1 MDHQEYD
8 LLDSDRTY
16 CGDSG
21 CPMRSECQRFYA
33 GEGIRWQFVNSP
45 RNRDTCDLFW
55 GKPQNSIL
63 SVLKE
68 AIGNA

>member
-1 MDHQEYD
+1 
-8 LLDSDRTY
+8 
-16 CGDSG
+16 
-21 CPMRSECQRFYA
+21 MRSECQRFYA

-45 RNRDTCDLFW
+45 RNGDTCDLFW
-55 GKPQNSIL
+55 GKSQNSIL